1 MRAVRVEHNELT
13 NGEIT
18 VTAVQ
23 DVFGLPKT
31 SYTPQQSSLWL
42 QPNIEP
48 QVIENARLW
57 QLPYTHL
64 LDDFSHEQLK
74 NTDDYV
80 LVLAKRPNSL
90 QQSFEIWAKLAN
102 ETTEQ
107 YAGIGQFI
115 AHATVQNAVEQTSQ
129 ITTLTLDEI
138 DDGLAYVGQCAL
150 LNDEIVQIVSI
161 DTQTNQLTIKRG
173 CVDTVPT
180 AHANLSQ
187 IWFYGDM
194 ATVVERAFIQG
205 QTVHA
210 KLLSQTSQNILD
222 MMKATRQQLLIGN
235 RHVLPFA
242 PADIKIN
249 DLPYPNQ
256 IQTINKISW
265 VGRNKISQDVAILDQ
280 TAPHYDVETG
290 TTFSVAIFKK
300 TTPNG
305 NYRQV
310 AVRHGMVA
318 TSLNIVK
325 ENPTNDETKLVAKIH
340 DAVMIKVELW
350 AVKDGLES
358 WQRHSIEM
366 AVV

>member
-1 MRAVRVEHNELT
+1 M
-13 NGEIT
+13 
-18 VTAVQ
+18 
-23 DVFGLPKT
+23 
-31 SYTPQQSSLWL
+31 
-42 QPNIEP
+42 
-48 QVIENARLW
+48 IENARLW

-222 MMKATRQQLLIGN
+222 MTKATRQQLLIGN